1 MAQAILEN
9 IIANAIT
16 TPQSRRGTLPGNPE
30 LMGMTT
36 GGSALG
42 PSASSALVNVVNP
55 LPQISA
61 AFGGSTNLTVISSPN
76 ANEPSQ
82 VVSLSQVRSMLQAAG
97 TAQDDD
103 SQDKATAAQET
114 LVVYDVR
121 VPVSRNSLADIV
133 NGGVRLPVGVEQQ
146 LFVVRANQ

>member
-1 MAQAILEN
+1 MAQAIFES

-16 TPQSRRGTLPGNPE
+16 TPQISRGSLTGNPD
-30 LMGMTT
+30 LMSITAS
-36 GGSALG
+36 GSAPG

-82 VVSLSQVRSMLQAAG
+82 VVSLSQARSMLQTQSSG
-97 TAQDDD
+97 QGGVVLAQVGIP
-103 SQDKATAAQET
+103 Q
-114 LVVYDVR
+114 DVR

-133 NGGVRLPVGVEQQ
+133 NGGVRLPDGVEQE
-146 LFVVRANQ
+146 LFVVEASSSSSR